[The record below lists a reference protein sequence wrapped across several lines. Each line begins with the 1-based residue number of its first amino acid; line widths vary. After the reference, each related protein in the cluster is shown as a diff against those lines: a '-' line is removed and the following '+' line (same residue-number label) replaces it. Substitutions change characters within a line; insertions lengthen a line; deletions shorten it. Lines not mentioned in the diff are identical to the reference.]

1 MKAALFLTLALVV
14 PPGTTSAP
22 VYAHRTDNVLT
33 RIGTFIYPTSDMVV
47 LYCIS
52 QPPRVAIQC
61 VVRTPS
67 DRLVLIDA
75 EVSEYST

>member
-1 MKAALFLTLALVV
+1 MKALLVV
-14 PPGTTSAP
+14 AALTVPAGHASAP

-47 LYCIS
+47 LYCIAE
-52 QPPRVAIQC
+52 PPKVAIQC

-67 DRLVLIDA
+67 DQLVLVDA
-75 EVSEYST
+75 EVSEHAT